1 MEQEHQFIDYIEQS
15 IIKNWDRDAL
25 TDYKGITLQYK
36 DVARKIAKF
45 HIVLESAGIQPGDKI
60 AVCGRNSAHWAVTF
74 LATITY
80 GAVIVPILHEFKAD
94 NIHNIVNHSE
104 AKLLFVGDQAWENLN
119 EDAMPL
125 LEGIASLADFS
136 SLVSRN
142 EKLTY
147 AFEHRNAIYGQRYP
161 KNFRPEHICYRK
173 DRPEELAIINYTSG
187 TTGYSKGVMLPY
199 RSIWS
204 NVAYCFEMLPVK
216 PGDHIVSMLP
226 MGHVFGMVYDFLYG
240 FSAGAHIYFLTRMPS
255 PKIISQSF
263 SEIKPRVIS
272 CVPLIVEKII
282 KKDILPKVD
291 SKIGK
296 LLLKVP
302 IVNDKIKSLA
312 RQAAMEIFGGNFDE
326 IIIGGAPF
334 NAEVEA
340 FLKKIGFPYTIAYGM
355 TECGPIICSSRWENL
370 KLASCGK
377 ATTRMEVKIDSP
389 DPKTHAGE
397 IICKGANLMLGYYK
411 NQEATA
417 QIIDVNGWLHTGD
430 LGTIDEEGNVTVR
443 GRSKNLLLT
452 SSGQNI
458 YPEEIESKLNNMPYV
473 AESLIVLQHDKLV
486 ALIYP
491 DFDVVSALL
500 VTDGSAY
507 RQDAVDVA
515 LEGIHL
521 AVDFA
526 SFHFPCKVNLTV
538 CHIQRLNLCSFGQ
551 GRVDGFGIFHLIV
564 GSDSC
569 RGTKTEFVLARSR
582 LLVTAV
588 Q

>member
-15 IIKNWDRDAL
+15 IIKNWDKDAL

-125 LEGIASLADFS
+125 LEGIASLTDFS

-355 TECGPIICSSRWENL
+355 TECGPIICSSRWDTL

-377 ATTRMEVKIDSP
+377 ATTRMEVRIDSP

-397 IICKGANLMLGYYK
+397 IICRGANMMLGYYK
-411 NQEATA
+411 NPEATA

-430 LGTIDEEGNVTVR
+430 LGVMDEEGYVTVR
-443 GRSKNLLLT
+443 GRSKNMLLT

-491 DFDVVSALL
+491 DFD
-500 VTDGSAY
+500 
-507 RQDAVDVA
+507 DAFAHGLQQNDIQKAMEVNRVE
-515 LEGIHL
+515 LNQQLPNYCQISKIKIH
-521 AVDFA
+521 FEE
-526 SFHFPCKVNLTV
+526 FE
-538 CHIQRLNLCSFGQ
+538 
-551 GRVDGFGIFHLIV
+551 
-564 GSDSC
+564 
-569 RGTKTEFVLARSR
+569 KTAKKSIKRFMYQEAKG
-582 LLVTAV
+582 
-588 Q
+588 